1 MSGRY
6 HENDPMSDVIS
17 DDYRMLQMI
26 SRFGIT
32 LGFGDKTVAETC
44 KEAGVDAQ
52 TFLTVV
58 NFLTDTNHAHSSEM
72 VEHIQLSDMLR
83 YLKNSH
89 TYFTDYRLPAI
100 RRRLIQAIDMRSHI
114 AMLIIKFYDEYVAEV
129 SRHMAYENEHVHPYV
144 EGLLEGRRGNL
155 RLSDI
160 TSQHEGS
167 HASIDRS
174 LTELKSII
182 IKYYPNDQNAALL
195 SDVLMD
201 IYMVE
206 EDFLNHCHLEDTL
219 FAQSV
224 RLLECLPP
232 IPSQEEEEV
241 STISR
246 SLKGLAK
253 ELDIPILALSQL
265 NRGVESREGLEGKR
279 PQLSDLR
286 ESGAIEQDADMVLF
300 VHRPEYYHIYQDDNG
315 RDLHGM
321 AQIIIAKH
329 RKGATGDV
337 LLTFR
342 GEFTRFENP
351 EDKRLGSKRQDNGG
365 EILGSKVN
373 GDQPI
378 DNSTSPFGYDD
389 QPTTV
394 PF

>member
-6 HENDPMSDVIS
+6 HESDPMSDVIS

-44 KEAGVDAQ
+44 REAGVDAQ

-58 NFLTDTNHAHSSEM
+58 NFLTDTNHAHTSEM
-72 VEHIQLSDMLR
+72 VEHIQLTDMLR

-129 SRHMAYENEHVHPYV
+129 SRHMTYENEHVHPYV
-144 EGLLEGRRGNL
+144 EGLLEGRRGEL

-219 FAQSV
+219 FAQCV
-224 RLLECLPP
+224 GRLEQSAPLIFPV
-232 IPSQEEEEV
+232 EEEAEQKSLSPSTGETEEGPLSEREREV
-241 STISR
+241 IRLVAMGLSNKEIAERMFIAVNTVMTHRRNISR
-246 SLKGLAK
+246 K
-253 ELDIPILALSQL
+253 LDIHSAA
-265 NRGVESREGLEGKR
+265 GLTIY
-279 PQLSDLR
+279 
-286 ESGAIEQDADMVLF
+286 AI
-300 VHRPEYYHIYQDDNG
+300 
-315 RDLHGM
+315 
-321 AQIIIAKH
+321 
-329 RKGATGDV
+329 
-337 LLTFR
+337 
-342 GEFTRFENP
+342 
-351 EDKRLGSKRQDNGG
+351 
-365 EILGSKVN
+365 VN
-373 GDQPI
+373 GIINVED
-378 DNSTSPFGYDD
+378 
-389 QPTTV
+389 V
-394 PF
+394 AL